1 MLRMKLL
8 WLDIRVLLEP
18 SFLWMLLRLTLRRLL
33 RQQWPCTCLIA
44 TPRHGNLGD
53 QAIALGELKYFQDQ
67 GVPLCEFS
75 EMQLHYLLYYLRP
88 LFRWL
93 LPQDAKL
100 YLHGG
105 GCLGDLYPLTENMRR
120 DLLRTFPHHKICI
133 LPQSFYVDS
142 DASGH
147 AMAALYDAC
156 DDVTIHLRDETS
168 YALAQAYFTRCKL
181 QLTID
186 AATYL
191 QGRFPIGASSKP
203 PVDLLCLKR
212 RDKESYYDSALF
224 DAVICELEKTWR
236 VERSDTVLQP
246 EPRLLGKRRRAGVVR
261 RKLQDCARARV
272 VVTDRFHGMVFA
284 VLAGTPCVVL
294 RSLDH
299 KIVAGARWFTGT
311 ARVQWIDSLEALPGA
326 VRSAMSHV
334 AAGQATHDSHRGF

>member
-1 MLRMKLL
+1 MGSIQAIWHIKIRWFALL
-8 WLDIRVLLEP
+8 VMLEP
-18 SFLWMLLRLTLRRLL
+18 SFWRMLLRLALRRLL
-33 RQQWPCTCLIA
+33 RQQWPCVCLLN

-53 QAIALGELKYFQDQ
+53 QAIALGELLYCKDHSI
-67 GVPLCEFS
+67 PLFEFS
-75 EMQLHYLLYYLRP
+75 ETQLYCMLHFLRP

-93 LPQDAKL
+93 LSKDITI
-100 YLHGG
+100 YIHGG
-105 GCLGDLYPLTENMRR
+105 GNLGDLYPWVEAIRR

-133 LPQSFYVDS
+133 LPQSFYVES
-142 DASGH
+142 AASGQ
-147 AMAALYDAC
+147 AMAAIYDAC
-156 DDVTIHLRDETS
+156 DDLTIHLRDEIS
-168 YALAQAYFTRCKL
+168 FGLAQTYFTRCKL
-181 QLTID
+181 HLTPD

-212 RDKESYYDSALF
+212 SDKENHYDAASF
-224 DAVICELEKTWR
+224 EAVIRELEKTWR
-236 VERSDTVLQP
+236 VERSDTVSP
-246 EPRLLGKRRRAGVVR
+246 HEPCLLGKRRRAGAVR

-311 ARVQWIDSLEALPGA
+311 AQVQLIDSLEALPGA
-326 VRSAMSHV
+326 VRAAMH
-334 AAGQATHDSHRGF
+334 AAG